1 MDGWEDEELYERMD
15 RRIHG
20 RIDVFMYSI
29 N

>member
-1 MDGWEDEELYERMD
+1 MDGREDEEMDERMD